1 MKIFNPVSEDDI
13 LATLRIMH
21 SLLSFSY
28 PSIKSPDI
36 IFFKNYSKTSCPF
49 PYISLQ
55 YLNYEMLHDSEE
67 SRIRIIQDSLRWIE
81 TYGKYSN
88 REELSPS
95 TIEKIWDEAAAA
107 IRMIV
112 FCTAFILTNSQ
123 NDKYHLKIAAQ
134 DHCKLLYSPE
144 TYRKDHNHGFY
155 QNVAILCFCKT
166 FQDNKSMALQT
177 VVEQR
182 ILAMCANLFA
192 ADGFLKAHSPGYHQ
206 LLLKGHIELLNNF
219 TFSDSFKVKLTEAIA
234 SMTASLRPF
243 LCPNGLLAQI
253 GDTDA
258 TPPFSV
264 CQSAMQ
270 SLPPRRHI
278 EILHDS
284 GYAFI
289 NISNKKHIDSYIAFI
304 GAFHS
309 REHKHCDDLSF
320 IWNEGMMEIL
330 IDSGKYNYKGRFSI
344 GTEEY
349 AQGFWYNATPR
360 IYVESIHA
368 HNCVEI
374 NGRSPSRRVTPY
386 GAIPLKGGK
395 VTNDIYFLRGLWKR
409 PDNFHQERLIL
420 LRPGEWLFLFDDLS
434 PFIAGA
440 ASMLTQWH
448 HFAKEFSVEEQD
460 DSSLQLI
467 HSSQKRRLYCQT
479 LLTHQ
484 ATSLHRGEILP
495 RLQGWHAADS
505 NTLTPHLAWG
515 IHALSQERQQFA
527 TIFSLDKPPHCIVD
541 WSTKDNSL
549 TCFFESERTQERAVF
564 NFSKKS

>member
-1 MKIFNPVSEDDI
+1 
-13 LATLRIMH
+13 
-21 SLLSFSY
+21 
-28 PSIKSPDI
+28 
-36 IFFKNYSKTSCPF
+36 
-49 PYISLQ
+49 
-55 YLNYEMLHDSEE
+55 
-67 SRIRIIQDSLRWIE
+67 
-81 TYGKYSN
+81 
-88 REELSPS
+88 
-95 TIEKIWDEAAAA
+95 
-107 IRMIV
+107 
-112 FCTAFILTNSQ
+112 
-123 NDKYHLKIAAQ
+123 
-134 DHCKLLYSPE
+134 
-144 TYRKDHNHGFY
+144 
-155 QNVAILCFCKT
+155 
-166 FQDNKSMALQT
+166 MALQT

-219 TFSDSFKVKLTEAIA
+219 TFSDSFKAKLTEAIA

-289 NISNKKHIDSYIAFI
+289 NISNKKHIDSYVAFI

-330 IDSGKYNYKGRFSI
+330 IDSGKFNYKGRFSI

-349 AQGFWYNATPR
+349 AQGFWYNSPPR

-374 NGRSPSRRVTPY
+374 NGRSPSRRIPPY
-386 GAIPLKGGK
+386 GSLPIAGGEL
-395 VTNDIYFLRGLWKR
+395 DPGIYFLRAIWNR
-409 PDNFHQERLIL
+409 PDSFRQERLIVFN
-420 LRPGEWLFLFDDLS
+420 PGAWLCLFDTLS
-434 PFIAGA
+434 PFVQGTTAL
-440 ASMLTQWH
+440 MTQWL
-448 HFAKEFSVEEQD
+448 HFGKDFTVKEKKEDELLLMHSV
-460 DSSLQLI
+460 
-467 HSSQKRRLYCQT
+467 QKRYLYCRT
-479 LLTHQ
+479 LLAPQGNTLHQ
-484 ATSLHRGEILP
+484 GEILP
-495 RLQGWHAADS
+495 RLQGWSAVDME
-505 NTLTPHLAWG
+505 TLVPHPAWG
-515 IHALSQERQQFA
+515 IHALALGEQRFA
-527 TIFSLDKPPHCIVD
+527 TMCALDAPA
-541 WSTKDNSL
+541 
-549 TCFFESERTQERAVF
+549 TCRIIRDKQGELSCSVKHKGTVHTIQLSMIGTAIPMH
-564 NFSKKS
+564 